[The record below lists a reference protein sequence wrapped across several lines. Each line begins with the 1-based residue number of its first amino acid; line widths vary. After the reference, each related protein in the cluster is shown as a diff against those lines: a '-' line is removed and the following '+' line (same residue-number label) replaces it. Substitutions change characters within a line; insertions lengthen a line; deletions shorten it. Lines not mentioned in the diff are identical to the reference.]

1 MLHLTADNYRK
12 LPTRMEI
19 QTRVDRRGFRIC
31 QFASPIQT
39 AYTERNP
46 RTSPDQHVNEN
57 MNTAPSASHSRQR
70 LGAVAFLSSLL
81 IGSSASDAASPGH
94 PGLPDV
100 FSADRLLWKLELGSH
115 QYTVPIVDNGQIFLG
130 VNDMELDHPAVQ
142 PTGGGTLMCRN
153 AKTGEIVWQHDMVG
167 GVWCASATVVNGRV
181 YVGTERMVLWVL
193 KAGRAK
199 EVLARS
205 RTKSMAITAVAAED
219 IFYLP
224 TQRRIFAVRLSE

>member
-1 MLHLTADNYRK
+1 MRRAPDIRDS
-12 LPTRMEI
+12 PTS
-19 QTRVDRRGFRIC
+19 
-31 QFASPIQT
+31 SPQI
-39 AYTERNP
+39 ACFGNW
-46 RTSPDQHVNEN
+46 
-57 MNTAPSASHSRQR
+57 
-70 LGAVAFLSSLL
+70 
-81 IGSSASDAASPGH
+81 SSAVTNTPS
-94 PGLPDV
+94 
-100 FSADRLLWKLELGSH
+100 
-115 QYTVPIVDNGQIFLG
+115 PIVDNGQIFLG